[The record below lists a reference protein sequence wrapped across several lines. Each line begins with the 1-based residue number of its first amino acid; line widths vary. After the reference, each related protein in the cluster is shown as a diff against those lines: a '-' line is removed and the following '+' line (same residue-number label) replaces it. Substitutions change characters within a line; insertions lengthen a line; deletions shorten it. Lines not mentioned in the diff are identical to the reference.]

1 VGYDRAVVIARAVQL
16 TRGLV
21 RYRNPSALPDQL
33 ILFVTYVCNLA
44 CETCFYWE
52 SLNSKRKELTLD
64 QWEKIS
70 RSLDEVSQVLISGG
84 EPFLRRDLD
93 DILATFYRNNRTRQI
108 HLPTNALLKDLTV
121 ATLKRLLEK
130 CPELQVTLGFSMDG
144 LEETHDRIR
153 GKKGSFKAVV
163 ETSRAVAELQRD
175 HPLLRT
181 YVITTVCRQNYDQVE
196 ALARFVRE
204 HMPVD
209 DFGFSPVRGNPKEP
223 TIEAPTAAQWHD
235 LAARMEPVR
244 RHYAER
250 RFGGGLK
257 TRMLLSR
264 AQYTHDV
271 FEMVLEEN
279 RLPYQCKAGQVI
291 GVIEPNGEVRLCELT
306 PIVGDLREHDFDFR
320 KVWFAPAAREMRE
333 KIVGCSCSH
342 ACFIGASLTQYPGQ
356 ILKAYAGSVLSTT

>member
-1 VGYDRAVVIARAVQL
+1 VRYHRRDVIARAAQL
-16 TRGLV
+16 AKGLV
-21 RYRNPSALPDQL
+21 RFRDPSALPDQL

-52 SLNSKRKELTLD
+52 SLNRKRKELTLE
-64 QWEKIS
+64 QWEQVS

-108 HLPTNALLKDLTV
+108 HLPTNALKTDITV
-121 ATLKRLLEK
+121 ATLTRILEK
-130 CPELQVTLGFSMDG
+130 CPEMNVTLGFSMDG

-153 GKKGSFKAVV
+153 GKKGSFQAVI

-175 HPLLRT
+175 HPRLRT
-181 YVITTVCRQNYDQVE
+181 YVINTVCRDNYDQVE
-196 ALARFVRE
+196 PLARFVMD

-209 DFGFSPVRGNPKEP
+209 DFGFSPVRGQPKSP
-223 TIEAPTAAQWHD
+223 TIEAPSADEWRD
-235 LAARMEPVR
+235 LAARLEPVR

-264 AQYTHDV
+264 AQYTHDI
-271 FEMVLEEN
+271 FGMVLEEN
-279 RLPYQCKAGQVI
+279 RLPYQCRAGQVI

-306 PIVGDLREHDFDFR
+306 PIVGDLRDVDFDFR
-320 KVWFAPAAREMRE
+320 KVWFAPAAAAMRE
-333 KIVGCSCSH
+333 KIIGCSCSH

-356 ILKAYAGSVLSTT
+356 ILKAYAGSVFSAT